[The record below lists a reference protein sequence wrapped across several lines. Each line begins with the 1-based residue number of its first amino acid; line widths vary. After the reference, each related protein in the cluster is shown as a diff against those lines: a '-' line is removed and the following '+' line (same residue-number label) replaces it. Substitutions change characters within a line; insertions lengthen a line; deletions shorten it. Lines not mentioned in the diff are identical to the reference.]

1 MLFDGN
7 ITAPQGFQT
16 ASCACGIKEGK
27 DDLMVLLSDT
37 AASVAGMFTTN
48 KVQAPPVRYSREK
61 LKGGIA
67 RAVIVNSGNANA
79 CTGAQ
84 GYLDAREMASL
95 TAESLKVP
103 EAQVLVA
110 STGIIGQPLPME
122 KVRSGIRQLPE
133 HLTRDGVRA
142 SLAICTTDAFP
153 KTAAARFGDY
163 TIGGMAKGA
172 GMIQP
177 NMATTL
183 CFLTTDAPVNPLNLQ
198 QALRIAIDGSF
209 NSISV
214 DGDTSTNDC
223 ALLLANGAAG
233 GQVDLEAF
241 TRALTQV
248 AQALAKQVVKD
259 GEGARHLVE
268 IQLRGALNDEEAR
281 QAAFCVANS
290 LLVKTMLYGGEP
302 NWGRV
307 LAALGRAGVEMEEEK
322 TSLSIGGVPLMKCGT
337 VVSGTFEAAVAVMR
351 QPELAMQIDLGLGE
365 GRATIWTCDLNE
377 NYVKLNGSYMS

>member
-7 ITAPQGFQT
+7 ITSPQGFQT
-16 ASCACGIKEGK
+16 ASLACGIKESK
-27 DDLMVLLSDT
+27 DDLMVLLSDS

-48 KVQAPPVRYSREK
+48 KVKAPPVRYSQEK
-61 LKGGIA
+61 VKGGVA
-67 RAVIVNSGNANA
+67 RAIIVNSGNANA

-84 GYLDAREMASL
+84 GFLDAREMATL
-95 TAESLKVP
+95 TADVLKLP

-110 STGIIGQPLPME
+110 STGIIGQMLPME
-122 KVRSGIRQLPE
+122 KVRAGIRLLPE
-133 HLTRDGVRA
+133 NLTRDGVRA
-142 SLAICTTDAFP
+142 SQAICTTDAFP
-153 KTAAARFGDY
+153 KTAAARFGNY

-172 GMIQP
+172 GMIHP

-183 CFLTTDAPVNPLNLQ
+183 CFLTTDAPINPLNLQ
-198 QALRIAIDGSF
+198 TALRTAIDKSF

-233 GQVDLEAF
+233 GQTDLKQF
-241 TRALTQV
+241 TQALTLV
-248 AQALAKQVVKD
+248 AQSLAKQIVKD
-259 GEGARHLVE
+259 GEGASHLVE
-268 IQLRGALNDEEAR
+268 IQLEGALNDAEAK

-302 NWGRV
+302 NWGRI

-322 TSLSIGGVPLMKCGT
+322 TSVSIGGVPLMKRGA
-337 VVSGTFEAAVAVMR
+337 VVTGTFDAAVAVMQ

>member
-1 MLFDGN
+1 MSV
-7 ITAPQGFQT
+7 TAPQGFQT
-16 ASCACGIKEGK
+16 ASLACGIKPDKE
-27 DDLMVLLSDT
+27 DLMLLLSDT

-48 KVQAPPVRYSREK
+48 KVQAPPVRYSRER
-61 LKGGIA
+61 LQGGVA
-67 RAVIVNSGNANA
+67 RAIIVNSGNANA

-84 GYLDAREMASL
+84 GYLDTKEMATL
-95 TAESLKVP
+95 TADVLKVP

-110 STGIIGQPLPME
+110 STGIIGQALPME
-122 KVRSGIRQLPE
+122 KVRAGIRQLPH
-133 HLTRDGVRA
+133 HLGRDGERA
-142 SLAICTTDAFP
+142 ALAICTTDAFP
-153 KTAAARFGDY
+153 KTATTTFGPY

-172 GMIQP
+172 GMIHP

-183 CFLTTDAPVNPLNLQ
+183 CFLTTDAPVSPLQLQ
-198 QALRIAIDGSF
+198 AALKTAIDQSF

-233 GQVDLEAF
+233 GQVDLEEF
-241 TRALTQV
+241 TRALTET
-248 AQALAKQVVKD
+248 AQRLAKLVVKD
-259 GEGARHLVE
+259 GEGASHLVE
-268 IQLRGALNDEEAR
+268 IQLQGALNDAEAR

-322 TSLSIGGVPLMKCGT
+322 TSLSIGGVPLMRNGS
-337 VVSGTFEAAVAVMR
+337 VVTGTFDEAVKAMQ